1 MDHGVEGGH
10 LEGVPSDEEGLKG
23 EDLPGLGVL
32 EVAGD
37 HAEKGP
43 HRVQAEEVRGHLEE
57 VQEASEV
64 GEAEFQKALLE
75 EGLGVGLKAAVA
87 LEVLRGEAGDLAL
100 QVLGV
105 VLVVKVGAVREV
117 EAVEG
122 VQGDEPHVALRVLKP
137 FLLGEVGV
145 EPGVAWSGGEEVLQE
160 GGDGDHRGPH
170 VKGEALRPVDEG
182 PASGPR
188 ELFQDQDLKAHGGE
202 ADGRGEP
209 SYPASDDDGP
219 HGEEST
225 RPLPR

>member
-87 LEVLRGEAGDLAL
+87 LEVLRGEASHLAL

-122 VQGDEPHVALRVLKP
+122 VQGDELHVALRVLKP

-145 EPGVAWSGGEEVLQE
+145 EPGVAWGGGEEVLQE
-160 GGDGDHRGPH
+160 GGTVITVGPMSK
-170 VKGEALRPVDEG
+170 VKPSARWTKARPPG
-182 PASGPR
+182 PGSFSR
-188 ELFQDQDLKAHGGE
+188 
-202 ADGRGEP
+202 
-209 SYPASDDDGP
+209 
-219 HGEEST
+219 T
-225 RPLPR
+225 RT